1 MIRRPVLS
9 TADLDAEVATA
20 LPLRE
25 TMSCQFAC
33 VNVTNVIGECRHDQL
48 TGERPGDAVPR
59 LGPDAVIPIRRRL
72 CCSGA
77 AAVLSSDPQSTPER

>member
-9 TADLDAEVATA
+9 AADLDAEVATA

-33 VNVTNVIGECRHDQL
+33 VNVTNVIGVNL
-48 TGERPGDAVPR
+48 AISVN
-59 LGPDAVIPIRRRL
+59 
-72 CCSGA
+72 A
-77 AAVLSSDPQSTPER
+77 ATINSQANALAMQYLASVQMP